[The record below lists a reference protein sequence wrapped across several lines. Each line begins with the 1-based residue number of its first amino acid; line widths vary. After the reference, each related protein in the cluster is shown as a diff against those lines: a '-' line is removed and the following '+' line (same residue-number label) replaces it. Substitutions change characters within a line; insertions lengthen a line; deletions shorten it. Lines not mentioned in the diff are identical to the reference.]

1 MASTGAERVVK
12 SAAAA
17 YVDPEGNYRHALRG
31 ETVFVHPDKVA
42 RFDELD
48 GQDAPAPAVA
58 EAPTEPV
65 ERYAPVVETE
75 KRGPGR
81 PRKDGS

>member
-1 MASTGAERVVK
+1 MPGTGVERVIR
-12 SAAAA
+12 SAVGT
-17 YVDPEGNYRHALRG
+17 YIDVDGNYRHGLRG
-31 ETVFVHPDKVA
+31 ETVLVNADTVA

-58 EAPTEPV
+58 ETPTEPV
-65 ERYAPVVETE
+65 ERYAPVVEE